1 MALIILNM
9 DVYFIL
15 GYFLAL
21 IVGVSLGLIGSGG
34 SILTVPILV
43 YLMGINP
50 VVATAYS
57 LFIVGITS
65 LVGGLKSAKLGLVDF
80 KKVIGF
86 GIPSIIAVYL
96 TRRYILPA
104 LPEVIWSTSSFI
116 LTKNM
121 ALMLLFAVI
130 MILAAFS
137 MIKKEK
143 DKKISTEQK
152 TASYFWVIL
161 EGTIVGV
168 VTGLV
173 GAGGG
178 FLIIPALVI
187 LAKTPMKIAVG
198 TSLFIIALKSIIGFL
213 GDLQILSDINWTL
226 LISFTILSLIGI
238 FIGINLTKK
247 MDGAKLKTG
256 FGYFVLIM
264 AVYIL
269 YMELIAKN

>member
-1 MALIILNM
+1 MDLNILI
-9 DVYFIL
+9 

-21 IVGVSLGLIGSGG
+21 LVGISLGLIGSGG

-57 LFIVGITS
+57 LFIVGISS

-80 KKVIGF
+80 TKVIGF
-86 GIPSIIAVYL
+86 GIPSIISVYL
-96 TRRYILPA
+96 TRRYLLPA
-104 LPEVIWSTSSFI
+104 LPEYIWSTANFSI
-116 LTKNM
+116 TKNM
-121 ALMLLFAVI
+121 ALMLLFAIV

-143 DKKISTEQK
+143 KQLSEVKN
-152 TASYFWVIL
+152 ASYIWIIL
-161 EGTIVGV
+161 EGIIVGV
-168 VTGLV
+168 ITGLV

-187 LAKTPMKIAVG
+187 LAKTPMKVAVG
-198 TSLFIIALKSIIGFL
+198 TSLFIIALKSIFGFV
-213 GDLQILSDINWTL
+213 GDLQILNNIDWTL
-226 LISFTILSLIGI
+226 LIIFTSLSVFGI
-238 FIGINLTKK
+238 FIGIQLTKK
-247 MDGAKLKTG
+247 IDGTKLKTG
-256 FGYFVLIM
+256 FGYFVLFM

-269 YMELIAKN
+269 YMELFH

>member
-65 LVGGLKSAKLGLVDF
+65 LVGGLKSAKIGLVDF

-152 TASYFWVIL
+152 TASYLWVIL

>member
-96 TRRYILPA
+96 TRRYILPS
-104 LPEVIWSTSSFI
+104 LPEVIWSTSSFT

-143 DKKISTEQK
+143 DKTISTEQK

-161 EGTIVGV
+161 EGTIVGI

-226 LISFTILSLIGI
+226 LISFTILSLIVI
-238 FIGINLTKK
+238 FIGINLIKK
-247 MDGAKLKTG
+247 MNGAKLKTG
-256 FGYFVLIM
+256 FGYFVIIM

>member
-104 LPEVIWSTSSFI
+104 LPEIIWSTSSFT

-161 EGTIVGV
+161 EGTIVGI

>member
-1 MALIILNM
+1 LALIILNM

>member
-1 MALIILNM
+1 M

-104 LPEVIWSTSSFI
+104 LPEIIWSTSSFT

>member
-1 MALIILNM
+1 MEVYLI
-9 DVYFIL
+9 F

-21 IVGVSLGLIGSGG
+21 LVGISLGLVGRGG

-43 YLMGINP
+43 YLMGVNP
-50 VVATAYS
+50 VEATAYS

-65 LVGGLKSAKLGLVDF
+65 LIGGVKSAKAGMVDF

-96 TRRYILPA
+96 TRRYLVPA
-104 LPEVIWSTSSFI
+104 IPEQIFNFSTLV

-121 ALMLLFAVI
+121 ALMLLFAVV
-130 MILAAFS
+130 MLLAAYS

-143 DKKISTEQK
+143 PNAIEPKQ
-152 TASYFWVIL
+152 ASYLLIII
-161 EGTIVGV
+161 EGAVVGV
-168 VTGLV
+168 LTGLV

-198 TSLFIIALKSIIGFL
+198 TSLFIIALKSIIGFT
-213 GDLQILSDINWTL
+213 GDLQNLTSIDWPL
-226 LISFTILSLIGI
+226 LIIFTILSIIGI
-238 FIGINLTKK
+238 YIGLWLTKK
-247 MDGAKLKTG
+247 IDGSKLKKG

-269 YMELIAKN
+269 FMELVIKS

>member
-104 LPEVIWSTSSFI
+104 LPEIIWSTSSFT

>member
-104 LPEVIWSTSSFI
+104 LPEVIWSTSSFT

-143 DKKISTEQK
+143 DKTISTEQK

-161 EGTIVGV
+161 EGTIVGI